1 MPRRSVDLI
10 PVIRRVAVIG
20 GLGMHPIARLSI
32 PARRLLA
39 CLALHDIAITR
50 SLVSGE
56 LWPEVSEEAA
66 RGNLR
71 RALWHVPPGWITAE
85 GDELILEAETD
96 LSTATQAAQRA
107 LDGGMLTFADIILL
121 SADVLPG
128 WHEEWVLPHQR
139 SFHLLRV
146 QALEAACRTMSAR
159 NHHAL
164 AIQAGSAALAA
175 EPLRESA
182 AEALIEAHLGQH
194 NRFEALQ
201 CFRDLAQ
208 RLHDEL
214 GVEPDAGLS
223 QLVATL
229 GCASVH

>member
-1 MPRRSVDLI
+1 MRERSVDLV
-10 PVIRRVAVIG
+10 PVMRRVAVIG
-20 GLGMHPIARLSI
+20 GLGMHPIERLSI

-39 CLALHDIAITR
+39 CMALRRVATTR
-50 SLVSGE
+50 SLISGE
-56 LWPEVSEEAA
+56 LWPDVPEETA
-66 RGNLR
+66 RSNLR
-71 RALWHVPPGWITAE
+71 RALWHVPPGWISAE

-96 LSTATQAAQRA
+96 LNDAAQAAQRA
-107 LDGGMLTFADIILL
+107 LAGETLTVAEITLL

-139 SFHLLRV
+139 AFHLLRV
-146 QALEAACRTMSAR
+146 QALEAVCRTMSR
-159 NHHAL
+159 LGCHAL
-164 AIQAGSAALAA
+164 AIQAGSAALSA

-182 AEALIEAHLGQH
+182 AEALIEAHLGQR
-194 NRFEALQ
+194 NRFEAVQ

-223 QLVATL
+223 ERVATL
-229 GCASVH
+229 GCATVH

>member
-1 MPRRSVDLI
+1 
-10 PVIRRVAVIG
+10 
-20 GLGMHPIARLSI
+20 MHPIARLSI

-39 CLALHDIAITR
+39 CIALHRSPVTR
-50 SLVSGE
+50 SLLSSA
-56 LWPEVSEEAA
+56 LWPDVPEETA

-71 RALWHVPPGWITAE
+71 RALWHVPSGWITAD
-85 GDELILEAETD
+85 GDDLFLEAETD
-96 LSTATQAAQRA
+96 LSCAQRAAQQA
-107 LDGGMLTFADIILL
+107 LDGGPLTLGEINLL
-121 SADVLPG
+121 SADLLPG

-146 QALEAACRTMSAR
+146 QALEAACRTMSAMR
-159 NHHAL
+159 CHAL

-182 AEALIEAHLGQH
+182 AEAVIEAHLGQH
-194 NRFEALQ
+194 NRFEAIQ
-201 CFRDLAQ
+201 CFRDLTR

-223 QLVATL
+223 ERVATL
-229 GCASVH
+229 GCASLH

>member
-1 MPRRSVDLI
+1 MQGRSVDLI
-10 PVIRRVAVIG
+10 PVLRRVAVIG

-39 CLALHDIAITR
+39 CLALHHTAVTR

-56 LWPEVSEEAA
+56 LWPDVPEETA

-71 RALWHVPPGWITAE
+71 RALWHVPQGWITAD
-85 GDELILEAETD
+85 GDELILGAETD
-96 LSTATQAAQRA
+96 LSSASQAAQRA
-107 LDGGMLTFADIILL
+107 LDGGTLTLAEILLL
-121 SADVLPG
+121 SADMLPG

-159 NHHAL
+159 RCHAL

-182 AEALIEAHLGQH
+182 AEALIDAHLGQH
-194 NRFEALQ
+194 NRFEAVQ

-208 RLHDEL
+208 RLNEEL
-214 GVEPDAGLS
+214 GVKPDADLS
-223 QLVATL
+223 ERVATL
-229 GCASVH
+229 GCASIH